1 MTRML
6 RSAAAISLAA
16 LLLLTGCGSGSS
28 TTAGDATSGPTS
40 GVPSGSAYT
49 TAQLHNYRECL
60 KAAGLPRV
68 YWSPSPG
75 DGMSGSP
82 AGTPSE
88 APSTWTGGP
97 VGFPTGA
104 KFSDQKIAKA
114 LRICRITLPSIAP
127 SN

>member
-16 LLLLTGCGSGSS
+16 LLLLTGCGSAGSA
-28 TTAGDATSGPTS
+28 TAGDATEGSTTGAATGGPF
-40 GVPSGSAYT
+40 T
-49 TAQLHNYRECL
+49 TAQLHSYRACL
-60 KAAGLPRV
+60 KAAGLPHV
-68 YWSPSPG
+68 YWSPFPNS
-75 DGMSGSP
+75 GMSGSP

-88 APSTWTGGP
+88 GPSTSTGGP